1 MTCAVRWFDTCEFK
15 SVTLIKSL
23 LKRLGNLSLM
33 SSVLG
38 YVRHVND
45 GDRQA
50 AAALFLSTLWNRL
63 SLKRRNYVGAGSLAA
78 RCFAPGQI

>member
-33 SSVLG
+33 SSVFG

-45 GDRQA
+45 GDRKA
-50 AAALFLSTLWNRL
+50 AAALCLSTLSNGL
-63 SLKRRNYVGAGSLAA
+63 SRKRKNYVGAEGQAA